1 MMLRANFTGDFFGE
15 REFVVGGFLE
25 ADGEGVELATRE
37 RSGEG
42 GDGA

>member
-1 MMLRANFTGDFFGE
+1 MMLRANFTGDFLGE
-15 REFVVGGFLE
+15 GKFVVGSFLE

-42 GDGA
+42 SDGA